1 MRHPSVRTLYSEDI
15 KKIRSAIN
23 RILVIESLSHIP
35 VSFKPGVWSTNY
47 RMKISSKGN
56 VRTITEESLQFGGQF
71 LTGGSIPKN
80 IYIVE
85 YTDQGYKLVSY
96 PNPMRAQLAT
106 IISSV
111 ILEEIAHAK
120 VRQTNLRCD
129 AHGKEF
135 YQEFIR
141 ISKKHFNTLHLQMTG
156 IYGYEGE
163 Y

>member
-1 MRHPSVRTLYSEDI
+1 MRHPSAKSLTSEETT
-15 KKIRSAIN
+15 KIGRAIN
-23 RILVIESLSHIP
+23 RILVMESLSHIP
-35 VSFKPGVWSTNY
+35 VNFKPNVWTTRYQCRSKTIEGV
-47 RMKISSKGN
+47 K
-56 VRTITEESLQFGGQF
+56 TITEEYLQFGGKF

-111 ILEEIAHAK
+111 ILEEIVHAK

-156 IYGYEGE
+156 DYGYEGE